1 MIDQQLA
8 GIIMIAT
15 LFALLLASTPIGV
28 ALGMAGIVGLMMT
41 RGWVSMEFL
50 LGAFPY
56 SYTANIAYIV
66 LPLFL
71 YMGHMTFAA
80 GVSNRAFRAAQSL
93 IGHVPGGLAIA
104 TVAASAGF
112 AMVCGSSVAAASTM
126 GRVAIPEML
135 NRGYSGALS
144 AGSVAAGGTL
154 GVLIP
159 PSGILVVYSIATQTS
174 LLDLFVGALVPGLIT
189 AAAYGLL
196 IIGMT
201 LWKPSLAGER
211 VPKAPLRERGLAIL
225 QSWEIAALFSI
236 VMGSIYLGIATPTE
250 AAAVGALFATFLVLF
265 RARTDSGNGKPL
277 RLVGRGLVAA
287 GMSTSAIFLLIIGAG
302 LFSLGL
308 STTQIPVVLSEWL
321 VNLSDNRY
329 VVLAL
334 VLVPFLILGMFIDG
348 ISIILLTMPIVF
360 PIITKLGFDD
370 VWFGIIVTKTVEIG
384 LLTPPVGLNAFVVKG
399 VAPQLK
405 LGTIFRGC
413 LPFVL
418 LEIPL
423 ILLFIAFP
431 ELTEFGR

>member
-8 GIIMIAT
+8 GFIMIAL
-15 LFALLLASTPIGV
+15 LFVLLLASTPIGI
-28 ALGMAGIVGLMMT
+28 ALGMAGVAGLMMT
-41 RGWVSMEFL
+41 RGWTSMEFL

-71 YMGHMTFAA
+71 YMGHMTFTA

-104 TVAASAGF
+104 TIAASAGF
-112 AMVCGSSVAAASTM
+112 AMVCGSSVAAASTI

-135 NRGYSGALS
+135 KRGYSGALS

-174 LLDLFVGALVPGLIT
+174 LLDLFVGAFVPGLIT
-189 AAAYGLL
+189 AVAYGAL
-196 IIGMT
+196 IVGMT
-201 LWKPSLAGER
+201 TWKPSLAGER
-211 VPKAPLRERGLAIL
+211 MEKASLRERGWAIL
-225 QSWEIAALFSI
+225 QSWEIVVLFAI
-236 VMGSIYLGIATPTE
+236 VMGSIFLGIATPTE
-250 AAAVGALFATFLVLF
+250 AAAVGALFATFLVLLQ
-265 RARTDSGNGKPL
+265 ARKGRPL
-277 RLVGRGLVAA
+277 RLVGEGLVAA
-287 GMSTSAIFLLIIGAG
+287 GTSTSAIFLLIIGAG

-308 STTQIPVVLSEWL
+308 STTQIPVTLSDWL

-334 VLVPFLILGMFIDG
+334 VLVPYLVLGMFIDG

-384 LLTPPVGLNAFVVKG
+384 LLTPPVGLNAFVVKS
-399 VAPQLK
+399 VAPQLE

-431 ELTEFGR
+431 ELTQFGR